1 MRAFGAIML
10 AITSAAAGAV
20 AAAYAM
26 KKREEIEQYDY
37 DFDDDDETYFNDMGD
52 DLDQDL
58 DDLGAL
64 DGVDL
69 DPVSDNEDRSGED
82 F

>member
-10 AITSAAAGAV
+10 AITSAAAGAF

-37 DFDDDDETYFNDMGD
+37 DFDDDDETYFNDAD
-52 DLDQDL
+52 DLAEDL
-58 DDLGAL
+58 NDLGEL
-64 DGVDL
+64 DGVDVDDL
-69 DPVSDNEDRSGED
+69 PGED

>member
-1 MRAFGAIML
+1 MKAFGAIML
-10 AITSAAAGAV
+10 AMASAAAGAF

-37 DFDDDDETYFNDMGD
+37 DFDDDDETYFNECDCE
-52 DLDQDL
+52 DL
-58 DDLGAL
+58 DDLSIL
-64 DGVDL
+64 DGADIEDVTGS
-69 DPVSDNEDRSGED
+69 SDDGED

>member
-1 MRAFGAIML
+1 MKAFGAIML
-10 AITSAAAGAV
+10 AMASAAAGAV

-37 DFDDDDETYFNDMGD
+37 DFDDDDETYFNDD
-52 DLDQDL
+52 DLADDLNDL
-58 DDLGAL
+58 DSL
-64 DGVDL
+64 DIDAA
-69 DPVSDNEDRSGED
+69 DNSDED

>member
-10 AITSAAAGAV
+10 AITSAAVGAF
-20 AAAYAM
+20 AASYAM

-37 DFDDDDETYFNDMGD
+37 DFDDDDETYFGECDCD
-52 DLDQDL
+52 DL
-58 DDLGAL
+58 DDLNSL
-64 DGVDL
+64 DGVPD
-69 DPVSDNEDRSGED
+69 DTPDNDDDHPGED

>member
-1 MRAFGAIML
+1 MKAFGAIML
-10 AITSAAAGAV
+10 AITSAAAGAA

-37 DFDDDDETYFNDMGD
+37 DFDDDDETYFNDAD
-52 DLDQDL
+52 DLADDLNDL
-58 DDLGAL
+58 DIL
-64 DGVDL
+64 DDVAGSSE
-69 DPVSDNEDRSGED
+69 DPGED

>member
-1 MRAFGAIML
+1 MKAFGALML
-10 AITSAAAGAV
+10 ALTSAAAGAA

-37 DFDDDDETYFNDMGD
+37 DFDDDDETYFDDCDCCGD
-52 DLDQDL
+52 DMSELDSL
-58 DDLGAL
+58 DADA
-64 DGVDL
+64 DTAAD
-69 DPVSDNEDRSGED
+69 EAAKGED